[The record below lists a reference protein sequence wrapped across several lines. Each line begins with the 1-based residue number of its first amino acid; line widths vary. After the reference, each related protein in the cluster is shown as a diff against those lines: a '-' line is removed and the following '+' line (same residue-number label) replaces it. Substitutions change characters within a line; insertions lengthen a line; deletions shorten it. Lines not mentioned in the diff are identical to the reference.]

1 MKNKLFF
8 YSILFLGSCFA
19 FAQSTLD
26 SIPYQS
32 RKFSNLK
39 EKYNDE
45 EFNYEEKITSVD
57 SSAWER
63 FWRAVGNFFERLFS
77 FGSSEKTL
85 SGLEILMKI
94 LAILVILFVVYMIVK
109 IIINKEGG
117 WIFSKSAKKIT
128 VSEDEEEN
136 IHTLDFK
143 TIITNSIFSK
153 NYRLA
158 VRYYY
163 LWLLKSLTDKG
174 KIEWDIEK
182 TNGDYLNEIK
192 DETLKKEFQ
201 FLSYVY
207 EYSWYGEFEIDN
219 IDFSKIEASFL
230 KLIAK

>member
-1 MKNKLFF
+1 MKSKLFF
-8 YSILFLGSCFA
+8 YFILFLGSCFA
-19 FAQSTLD
+19 FAESKLD

-63 FWRAVGNFFERLFS
+63 FWRSVGNFFERLFS

-128 VSEDEEEN
+128 VSEHEEEN

-143 TIITNSIFSK
+143 TIITNSISSK

>member
-1 MKNKLFF
+1 MKTKFILSFF
-8 YSILFLGSCFA
+8 FFLGSYFA
-19 FAQSTLD
+19 FTKSKLD

-32 RKFSNLK
+32 RKFVNLK
-39 EKYNDE
+39 EKYNSE
-45 EFNYEEKITSVD
+45 EFNYEEKVTSVD

-63 FWRAVGNFFERLFS
+63 FWRAITNFFERLFS
-77 FGSSEKTL
+77 FGSSDKTL
-85 SGLEILMKI
+85 SGLEILMKF
-94 LAILVILFVVYMIVK
+94 LALLVILFVVYMIVK

-117 WIFSKSAKKIT
+117 WIFSKSAKKIIVT
-128 VSEDEEEN
+128 EHEEEN

-143 TIITNSIFSK
+143 TIITKSITSK
-153 NYRLA
+153 NYRFA

-163 LWLLKSLTDKG
+163 LWLLKSLSDKG

-207 EYSWYGEFEIDN
+207 EYSWYGEFEIND
-219 IDFSKIEASFL
+219 IDFSKIETAFL
-230 KLIAK
+230 KLIVK

>member
-1 MKNKLFF
+1 MKSKLFF
-8 YSILFLGSCFA
+8 YFILFLGSCFA
-19 FAQSTLD
+19 FAESKLD

-128 VSEDEEEN
+128 VSEHEEEN

-143 TIITNSIFSK
+143 TIITNSISSK

>member
-19 FAQSTLD
+19 FAESKLD

-32 RKFSNLK
+32 RKFNNLK

-117 WIFSKSAKKIT
+117 WIFSKSAKKILVT
-128 VSEDEEEN
+128 EHEEEN

-143 TIITNSIFSK
+143 TIITKSITSN